1 MVNKIMKL
9 KSVFAFAVFF
19 VISRLLN
26 LSNCNVEIQGPSE
39 KHYCNVRC
47 VLYSKFLKFKACVE
61 TEKRI

>member
-9 KSVFAFAVFF
+9 KSVFAFAIFF

-39 KHYCNVRC
+39 KHFYNVRC
-47 VLYSKFLKFKACVE
+47 VLYSKFLKFKASVE
-61 TEKRI
+61 TENRI